1 MLPCSGPHIYASG
14 VSLFLGRC
22 CFTRSIFPLPVEES
36 KSSDLIN
43 EDQKKFLKSAFQLE
57 TDNFG
62 FFPDINLNLAISDK
76 QEETDL
82 YFYHSS
88 SPINT
93 LNKSIAKFQ
102 KASVN
107 EIKKIKTV
115 TLNDVLKK
123 INFYEEID
131 YLNIDVEGMEL
142 NVLAG
147 FNITKFKP
155 KVISV
160 EFLDL
165 KIKKLEFKNNNV
177 DNLINSDLYKHL
189 IRNEYY
195 FVNWLHGDLI
205 FIHKDFRD

>member
-1 MLPCSGPHIYASG
+1 MDKKNID
-14 VSLFLGRC
+14 LFNISR
-22 CFTRSIFPLPVEES
+22 P
-36 KSSDLIN
+36 K
-43 EDQKKFLKSAFQLE
+43 
-57 TDNFG
+57 
-62 FFPDINLNLAISDK
+62 DINLNLAISDK

-165 KIKKLEFKNNNV
+165 KIKKLEFKNNNI
-177 DNLINSDLYKHL
+177 DNLINSDLYKHF